1 MIAST
6 LAAFV
11 ASAGMCAVSRLNYP
25 GAKAL
30 ERLHELGASSGA
42 KGVKRVHLDQLTCM
56 TGVTRFLQQTSG
68 SPPPVLGK
76 EVEGEIF
83 WIYDKTEDQ
92 PDLIDKYFWEKMDYA
107 LAEWPE
113 TVLGQWR
120 VLETVDG
127 FAGLKI
133 VKPSEGDSKTIHEGI
148 DWGSWSSKL
157 RELLTAGNFDPKEFS
172 QFARGIYYHYETITR
187 SRATGGWWL
196 EARMEP
202 QIRIMERI
210 RHSPDSEGNSNAEDD
225 ADVAGLAKG
234 TDES

>member
-56 TGVTRFLQQTSG
+56 TGVTRFLQQTPV
-68 SPPPVLGK
+68 SPLPVPGTEK
-76 EVEGEIF
+76 EGEIF

-92 PDLIDKYFWEKMDYA
+92 PDLIDKFFWEKMDYA

-113 TVLGQWR
+113 TVLGQWK
-120 VLETVDG
+120 VLATVDG

-133 VKPSEGDSKTIHEGI
+133 AKSREDDSEIIHQQI
-148 DWGSWSSKL
+148 DWDTWSSKL
-157 RELLTAGNFDPKEFS
+157 RKRLTAGNLDLEEIS
-172 QFARGIYYHYETITR
+172 QYARDIYYHFETIMRTR
-187 SRATGGWWL
+187 VTGGWWL

-202 QIRIMERI
+202 QIRIMERM
-210 RHSPDSEGNSNAEDD
+210 RHTPDSEGKSNAEDD
-225 ADVAGLAKG
+225 ADVAGLAHGKG
-234 TDES
+234 ES